1 MSTNAI
7 RQGQM
12 SAKVSDGGAYSAR
25 LEAFQKNYKRP
36 QFTDTFKEF
45 NDIFNANQIKAEKFT
60 ESALGSKAV
69 PSTTKMYE
77 SHFQLAKEKFDK
89 LYSDET
95 LEYYS
100 KDDAGMRKWSGMV
113 DQLNQEIKTYE
124 QIYEDSW
131 GTASANGAGVTWSD
145 HLARMRLFNGDEK
158 AYFES
163 QGVNL
168 MNPDSF
174 NETMKRVDSRGHTNL
189 TLDLE
194 SGTFNYDLT
203 GVLPDNWLEP
213 TDPNVAANLFSYQ
226 TEQGSFLG
234 SMDFAD
240 KVYPTYKNYG
250 ENRVKEDNF
259 TVMRNDFQ
267 FRLAAVKSYQ
277 DDLPEG
283 DINKNKSVQAF
294 REELEANNTLSPV
307 LDEFQVKIMDDLNA
321 RARREKRTGS
331 TGSTGVTDKDTLP
344 PIYST
349 GDLLSSGIL
358 DKDGNIDSET
368 GLSSLQKENLVPI
381 LLDESVFVS
390 NPIGNTSEI
399 VYDKENNK
407 FYAKGSTT
415 TPRYVEITNLLDF
428 NNRLKGGKLKQA
440 QSLSEYVSNLSGSA
454 STPSPVSDSDTPPSS
469 DVRRMLFRDVLDD
482 ESTVI
487 DASIY
492 N

>member
-113 DQLNQEIKTYE
+113 DQLNQEIKSYE

-145 HLARMRLFNGDEK
+145 HLARMRLFNGDEQ

-194 SGTFNYDLT
+194 SGTFNYDST

-321 RARREKRTGS
+321 RASREKKTGS
-331 TGSTGVTDKDTLP
+331 TGSTGGTDKDTLP
-344 PIYST
+344 PIYNSPPLPVDLEGVEGDAEDLVYITLDVPVYPTSQIGGST
-349 GDLLSSGIL
+349 A
-358 DKDGNIDSET
+358 
-368 GLSSLQKENLVPI
+368 
-381 LLDESVFVS
+381 
-390 NPIGNTSEI
+390 I
-399 VYDKENNK
+399 VYNKRENK
-407 FYAKGSTT
+407 FYVTGQNTDGDF
-415 TPRYVEITNLLDF
+415 VEVDPYSIERLDATLTN
-428 NNRLKGGKLKQA
+428 KGGKYR
-440 QSLSEYVSNLSGSA
+440 QSMGLTEYIQRIAGSA
-454 STPSPVSDSDTPPSS
+454 STTTTDDAPSKTRVRSPFGDFREMRRGEDSDAGTRISN
-469 DVRRMLFRDVLDD
+469 
-482 ESTVI
+482 
-487 DASIY
+487 Y
-492 N
+492 